1 MQAYFTRKVTAI
13 KSQLYNY
20 LSIVIFDVHIIQ
32 PIKDYLKIIVS
43 LNKTNEKIID
53 VRLLHL
59 KFFVQNILNA
69 TCTVQIIRCAIAN
82 LLRKSKS
89 GFISFLRLK
98 IFIILRTMSDFFIT
112 LIFFHIKRNVFSV
125 CQI

>member
-20 LSIVIFDVHIIQ
+20 LSIVIFDVNINQ
-32 PIKDYLKIIVS
+32 PIKEYLKIIVS
-43 LNKTNEKIID
+43 LNKTKEKIID

-69 TCTVQIIRCAIAN
+69 TCTVQIIKYAIAN

-89 GFISFLRLK
+89 AFISFLRFK
-98 IFIILRTMSDFFIT
+98 IFIILRTMSDF
-112 LIFFHIKRNVFSV
+112 S
-125 CQI
+125 